1 MENDNIMIKIRRT
14 AKCFV
19 FNSDYTLD
27 KIFRDYEKKRL
38 PTELNKFFT
47 RPAYYGT
54 SAQVN
59 NSRFD
64 SVNV

>member
-1 MENDNIMIKIRRT
+1 MEYDNIMIKSKRT

-27 KIFRDYEKKRL
+27 KIFTDYEKKRL
-38 PTELNKFFT
+38 PTELSKFFT

-59 NSRFD
+59 NSRFNN
-64 SVNV
+64 VNV